1 MRSRTPSS
9 ASTPGGPLPLE
20 QAKFLAYKVIEE
32 AIQVGAYGLGPP
44 IDIWWASKDGVKR
57 ATDEEVRA
65 LEDAARLLREREV
78 EMLAGNPR
86 P

>member
-1 MRSRTPSS
+1 
-9 ASTPGGPLPLE
+9 
-20 QAKFLAYKVIEE
+20 
-32 AIQVGAYGLGPP
+32 
-44 IDIWWASKDGVKR
+44 VKR